1 MTDRYMRSHTACQ
14 ELGRLIA
21 KTAISTRRM
30 LVDPAS
36 RHLMCILIIYTSL
49 DDFRTRE
56 PPLIH
61 RHHNVRDESYEA
73 EVDAAREDLDRH
85 LVVVEQ
91 LDQLRRLR

>member
-1 MTDRYMRSHTACQ
+1 
-14 ELGRLIA
+14 
-21 KTAISTRRM
+21 
-30 LVDPAS
+30 
-36 RHLMCILIIYTSL
+36 MCILIIYTSL
-49 DDFRTRE
+49 DDFRARE
-56 PPLIH
+56 PPLIL